1 MQKMISFNNTTTF
14 DIPNKSKIKKWLCAI
29 LTEESFSLGELN
41 FLFCDD
47 HHLHQ
52 LNVEFLNHDTLTD
65 ILTFDYNVGQ
75 EVYGDVCIS
84 VDRVVENA
92 KDFNTSALNELHRV
106 MAHGVLHLCGYKDS
120 TEHQKKQMRQKED
133 HYLYKFEL
141 IR

>member
-1 MQKMISFNNTTTF
+1 MISFNNTTSF

-47 HHLHQ
+47 HYLHQ

-92 KDFNTSALNELHRV
+92 KDFNTSTLNELHRV
-106 MAHGVLHLCGYKDS
+106 MAHG
-120 TEHQKKQMRQKED
+120 
-133 HYLYKFEL
+133 
-141 IR
+141 

>member
-14 DIPNKSKIKKWLCAI
+14 DIPNKTKIKKWLCAI

-52 LNVEFLNHDTLTD
+52 LNVEFLNHNTLTD

-75 EVYGDVCIS
+75 EVTVIF
-84 VDRVVENA
+84 VFLLTALLRMR
-92 KDFNTSALNELHRV
+92 KTSTLAP
-106 MAHGVLHLCGYKDS
+106 
-120 TEHQKKQMRQKED
+120 
-133 HYLYKFEL
+133 
-141 IR
+141 